1 MIRRLL
7 RLPLA
12 MLVRFVVSRPQ
23 LKARVRIAV
32 ARSPALTK
40 LMRRLTGQSSYRPPA
55 RVKLPAPG
63 AMTPRSRRILH
74 QLKKAQQSR
83 PD

>member
-1 MIRRLL
+1 MIKRLL

-23 LKARVRIAV
+23 LKAKVRVKI
-32 ARSPALTK
+32 ARSPVLTK
-40 LMRRLTGQSSYRPPA
+40 LMQRLTRQSSYQPPA
-55 RVKLPAPG
+55 RIKRQAPG
-63 AMTPRSRRILH
+63 AMTARSQRIFQH
-74 QLKKAQQSR
+74 LKKAQQGR

>member
-23 LKARVRIAV
+23 LKAKVRVAI
-32 ARSPALTK
+32 ARSPVLTK
-40 LMRRLTGQSSYRPPA
+40 LMRRLTRQSSYQTPA
-55 RVKLPAPG
+55 RVKRPAPG
-63 AMTPRSRRILH
+63 AMTARSQRILLH
-74 QLKKAQQSR
+74 LKKAQQGR

>member
-12 MLVRFVVSRPQ
+12 MLVRFVVSRPR
-23 LKARVRIAV
+23 LKATVRIAIG
-32 ARSPALTK
+32 RSPLLAA
-40 LMRRLTGQSSYRPPA
+40 LMRRLTGQSSYQPPA
-55 RVKLPAPG
+55 RVKRPAPG
-63 AMTPRSRRILH
+63 AMTARSQRILH
-74 QLKKAQQSR
+74 QLKKAQQRR